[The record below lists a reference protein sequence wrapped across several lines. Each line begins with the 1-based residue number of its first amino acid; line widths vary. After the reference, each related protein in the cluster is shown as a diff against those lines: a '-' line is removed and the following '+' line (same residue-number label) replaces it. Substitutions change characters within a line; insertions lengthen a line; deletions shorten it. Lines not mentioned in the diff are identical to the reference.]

1 MTTTINNHH
10 VLAMSKSH
18 TYKSAYDVAPYT
30 VIDRSIVDL
39 EPWVTIACTHQ
50 VRVWI
55 LEQNPCLYYQHP
67 DPEYAKIY
75 GSKFDISERLLVIL
89 ALKFL

>member
-1 MTTTINNHH
+1 M
-10 VLAMSKSH
+10 LAMSKSH
-18 TYKSAYDVAPYT
+18 TYKSAYDVAAYT

-50 VRVWI
+50 VRLWI
-55 LEQNPCLYYQHP
+55 LQQDPSLYHQHL
-67 DPEYAKIY
+67 DPVYAKVY
-75 GSKFDISERLLVIL
+75 GSKFDVNQRLLVIM

>member
-1 MTTTINNHH
+1 M
-10 VLAMSKSH
+10 LAMSKSH
-18 TYKSAYDVAPYT
+18 TYKSAYDVVAYT

-55 LEQNPCLYYQHP
+55 LQQDLSLYHQHL
-67 DPEYAKIY
+67 DPVYAKVY
-75 GSKFDISERLLVIL
+75 GSKFDISERLLVIM